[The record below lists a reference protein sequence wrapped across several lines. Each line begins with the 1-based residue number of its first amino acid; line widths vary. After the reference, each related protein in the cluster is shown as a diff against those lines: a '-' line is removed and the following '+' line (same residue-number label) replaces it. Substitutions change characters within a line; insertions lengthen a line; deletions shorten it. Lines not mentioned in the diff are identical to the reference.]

1 MKRNLARLIL
11 ILSVIAWAVIVVS
24 LLVTPVNADAIPSE
38 EPQEDDGRI
47 PGDDVPAT
55 ERCYMTDEEV
65 QEDYEN
71 QKISEALYASGYF
84 RDDIPL
90 DEETQAYLRAA
101 CEESGVKYEL
111 ALAVIWKE
119 TDFRNIIGD
128 SGDSIGYMQVQ
139 PRWHKER
146 MERLDVDDLQD
157 PFGNFRVGCDY
168 IAELMEKYPLENALT
183 AYNSGIPGKSEYAK
197 EVIEYM
203 EELG

>member
-1 MKRNLARLIL
+1 M
-11 ILSVIAWAVIVVS
+11 VVS
-24 LLVTPVNADAIPSE
+24 VLTGMTAKADSA
-38 EPQEDDGRI
+38 PQDDGRL
-47 PGDDVPAT
+47 PGDDIPAT
-55 ERCYMTDEEV
+55 ERCYMTEEEV
-65 QEDYEN
+65 REDYEN

-146 MERLDVDDLQD
+146 MERLDVDDLQE

>member
-11 ILSVIAWAVIVVS
+11 IISVIGWLFMVVS
-24 LLVTPVNADAIPSE
+24 VLTGMTAKADSA
-38 EPQEDDGRI
+38 PQDDGRL
-47 PGDDVPAT
+47 PGAAVPAT
-55 ERCYMTDEEV
+55 ERCYMTEEEAR
-65 QEDYEN
+65 EDYEN

-146 MERLDVDDLQD
+146 MERLDVDDLQE